1 MVHSAS
7 RRASITCCNTC
18 FEDSYVS
25 PSLLHFSSL
34 LWHNFS
40 VLLRCLG
47 RTLASHVR
55 LGSQIYRLRL
65 TGSVLQILPS
75 NVGFTLRFC
84 CRESFRS
91 VSARSPSPMVF
102 RSRCQPPPSKPL
114 GAILRW
120 VFGRSTLSFAHVFM
134 AFVVALFEKKILK
147 LSIALNSISFMNTI
161 CDCSSFNSY

>member
-1 MVHSAS
+1 MDNEAS
-7 RRASITCCNTC
+7 DASSPQQYWLIPERLPGSVLKVLSELLLS
-18 FEDSYVS
+18 FRIIDGDSYVS

-47 RTLASHVR
+47 RILASHVW

-91 VSARSPSPMVF
+91 VSARSSSPMVF

-114 GAILRW
+114 GAILR
-120 VFGRSTLSFAHVFM
+120 
-134 AFVVALFEKKILK
+134 
-147 LSIALNSISFMNTI
+147 
-161 CDCSSFNSY
+161 